1 MFVAAGHDAKGGNT
15 MRSPLPS
22 IEFVTTVTAFLMRT
36 LFRLLVVRPA
46 QMLGIIFLFLLLLF
60 STHPQYWQKL
70 AADEAWQYQNASP
83 GMVLVEQCRKEKTIV
98 VEFPGGRDSRNCRN
112 VEVPVSDQAEKSLK
126 GIISFVSA
134 LIILSFGVEFLLF
147 CLGRSSL
154 FVFPVWRSVS
164 GHGRGGRL

>member
-1 MFVAAGHDAKGGNT
+1 MFVAAGRDAKGGNT

-70 AADEAWQYQNASP
+70 AADEAWRYQSAST
-83 GMVLVEQCRKEKTIV
+83 GMVLIEQCEGLDFIV
-98 VEFPGGRDSRNCRN
+98 ETPGGGDSRVCRN

-134 LIILSFGVEFLLF
+134 LIILSFGLEFLLF
-147 CLGRSSL
+147 GLGRSSL
-154 FVFPVWRSVS
+154 FVFPAWRYVS

>member
-1 MFVAAGHDAKGGNT
+1 MQF
-15 MRSPLPS
+15 SLPS
-22 IEFVTTVTAFLMRT
+22 VALVVALLHM
-36 LFRLLVVRPA
+36 LLKAMFRLIVIRPA
-46 QMLGIIFLFLLLLF
+46 QILGIIFLFLLLLF
-60 STHPQYWQKL
+60 SIHPQSWQKL

-83 GMVLVEQCRKEKTIV
+83 GMVLVEQCRKEKAIV

-126 GIISFVSA
+126 GIISFVNV
-134 LIILSFGVEFLLF
+134 LIILSFCLEFLLF
-147 CLGRSSL
+147 CLGKSSL